1 MKELRTRTRSFD
13 SGYCVEM
20 QNPKRLF
27 IRITD
32 STVGEIENV
41 FSNPTEI
48 AEISFRGKQF
58 HGFTRILTIRDE
70 GTHIFVALQ

>member
-1 MKELRTRTRSFD
+1 MKELLTRTHSFD

-20 QNPKRLF
+20 KNPHRLF

-32 STVGEIENV
+32 STVGELENV

-48 AEISFRGKQF
+48 SEISFRGKQF